1 MPHHHCPAKGQVLGS
16 IDKHLGIV
24 LEKAIITAR
33 THREDWTVAT
43 QGTQDQGKD
52 IVDCVAGIIF
62 LGTPFRASEAQSYA
76 KMIGNILSLV
86 ERGSSAIYE
95 TTPQA
100 LREQRRDFVRIVN
113 RQHIPLCCFFE
124 QHRANIARVLGSP
137 IKHNVSL
144 SPSYSSYPG
153 SYPDSMSRKNS
164 PPQRSHNH
172 THATGIIVHI
182 HNSHIRIIAP
192 HERFFKQNSTSGA
205 KQ

>member
-1 MPHHHCPAKGQVLGS
+1 MPHHHCPAKGQVSGS

-33 THREDWTVAT
+33 THREDWTVVT

-62 LGTPFRASEAQSYA
+62 LGTPFKASEAQSYA
-76 KMIGNILSLV
+76 KIIGNILSLV
-86 ERGSSAIYE
+86 DRGSSAIYE

-124 QHRANIARVLGSP
+124 QHRSNIGRVLGSP
-137 IKHNVSL
+137 IRHYVSL
-144 SPSYSSYPG
+144 PPSWSSCPV
-153 SYPDSMSRKNS
+153 SCPDSMPRKNS
-164 PPQRSHNH
+164 PSQLSHNH
-172 THATGIIVHI
+172 TPATGII
-182 HNSHIRIIAP
+182 AP
-192 HERFFKQNSTSGA
+192 HDGLFTKNLRPGA
-205 KQ
+205 KQWLKTCGSKLW